1 MKERSDEAGVIAV
14 LLKHFEAHR
23 IPRALDI
30 KERVDKGEPLND
42 WDISFIRDV
51 LDEANRVE
59 PLVNRHAEMQSLY
72 AYAVRLYHEI
82 TATALLN
89 ERAELQLE
97 AP

>member
-1 MKERSDEAGVIAV
+1 
-14 LLKHFEAHR
+14 
-23 IPRALDI
+23 
-30 KERVDKGEPLND
+30 
-42 WDISFIRDV
+42 
-51 LDEANRVE
+51 VE